1 MLIFLVF
8 NHNIKGVLH
17 LISPFIE
24 FLSQQHSPHS
34 NSLPK
39 HFGRI
44 ERYFVV
50 LAVVVVVVVPLMV
63 VVVCLL
69 SFFLF
74 KFFLRAYPQ
83 SFPYSQISP
92 ESEKEGDPD

>member
-50 LAVVVVVVVPLMV
+50 LVVVVVVVV
-63 VVVCLL
+63 VICSAWRPVMLL
-69 SFFLF
+69 NI
-74 KFFLRAYPQ
+74 P
-83 SFPYSQISP
+83 
-92 ESEKEGDPD
+92 